1 MAIER
6 TYTIPLRKEWRKAAR
21 YRRAKKA
28 VNAVRAFLIK
38 HMKADEK
45 NVKIGK
51 YLNKEL
57 WKHGMK
63 NPPCRVRI
71 NVKKDDKGIVNAEL
85 VGAPEEKK
93 KKSKEKKSIKKET
106 KKTEAKPKP
115 EEKLEKKTEEK
126 LEKKPEEK
134 IEKKVEE
141 KKTEK
146 KEEIKTQTKKIEKQI
161 KEIKQEEKSKET
173 KVLKKENKKSV

>member
-1 MAIER
+1 MTIER

-106 KKTEAKPKP
+106 KKTETKPKQEKKP
-115 EEKLEKKTEEK
+115 EEKQEKKTEEK
-126 LEKKPEEK
+126 SEEK
-134 IEKKVEE
+134 NEKIEE

-146 KEEIKTQTKKIEKQI
+146 KEKTKTQTQKIEKPI

>member
-6 TYTIPLRKEWRKAAR
+6 TYTIPLRKEWQKAPR

-57 WKHGMK
+57 WKHGIK
-63 NPPCRVRI
+63 NPPAKIRI
-71 NVKKDDKGIVNAEL
+71 NVKKDDKGIVTAEL

-93 KKSKEKKSIKKET
+93 KEVKGKKASKKEAKKVKKEEAKTAEKTEIKAEKVPVEKAEKKQEKSKE
-106 KKTEAKPKP
+106 ANA
-115 EEKLEKKTEEK
+115 KKTEEK
-126 LEKKPEEK
+126 KPEIKPEK
-134 IEKKVEE
+134 
-141 KKTEK
+141 
-146 KEEIKTQTKKIEKQI
+146 
-161 KEIKQEEKSKET
+161 KSKEIPS
-173 KVLKKENKKSV
+173 KK

>member
-6 TYTIPLRKEWRKAAR
+6 TYTIPLRKEWQKAPR

-28 VNAVRAFLIK
+28 VNAVKAFLIK

-63 NPPCRVRI
+63 NPPIKIRI

-93 KKSKEKKSIKKET
+93 KEVKGKKKAEPKKAEAKAVKKEV
-106 KKTEAKPKP
+106 KSAE
-115 EEKLEKKTEEK
+115 
-126 LEKKPEEK
+126 
-134 IEKKVEE
+134 KVEE
-141 KKTEK
+141 KKAEEKPAEKETK
-146 KEEIKTQTKKIEKQI
+146 KEE
-161 KEIKQEEKSKET
+161 
-173 KVLKKENKKSV
+173 VKKEEAKSEPKPEVKKEPKSEPKKAESKPTTS

>member
-6 TYTIPLRKEWRKAAR
+6 TYTIPLRKEWQKAPR

-28 VNAVRAFLIK
+28 VNAVKAFLIK

-51 YLNKEL
+51 YLNKEI

-63 NPPCRVRI
+63 NPPTKIRI
-71 NVKKDDKGIVNAEL
+71 NVKKDDKGIVKAEL

-93 KKSKEKKSIKKET
+93 EVKGKKAPKKEAKAVKKEEAKPTEKTEKKPTEKVEEKKEEPKQAEQKSAKQEP
-106 KKTEAKPKP
+106 KKEAKPKP
-115 EEKLEKKTEEK
+115 KSAKKKEP
-126 LEKKPEEK
+126 KPEKTPSEK
-134 IEKKVEE
+134 P
-141 KKTEK
+141 
-146 KEEIKTQTKKIEKQI
+146 
-161 KEIKQEEKSKET
+161 
-173 KVLKKENKKSV
+173 

>member
-6 TYTIPLRKEWRKAAR
+6 TYTIPLRKEWQKAPR

-28 VNAVRAFLIK
+28 VNAVKAFLIK

-63 NPPCRVRI
+63 NPPCRIRI
-71 NVKKDDKGIVNAEL
+71 NVKKDDKGIVTAEL

-93 KKSKEKKSIKKET
+93 KEVKGK
-106 KKTEAKPKP
+106 
-115 EEKLEKKTEEK
+115 
-126 LEKKPEEK
+126 KKPAK
-134 IEKKVEE
+134 TKEE
-141 KKTEK
+141 KKTKEKSAPKIEQKKIIETPKAEESEPKVMQEKPKAKPVEK
-146 KEEIKTQTKKIEKQI
+146 KEPKKT
-161 KEIKQEEKSKET
+161 
-173 KVLKKENKKSV
+173 